1 MSDHGAI
8 FPCITDNKKMGLVR
22 ASLMEDV
29 AEGEPERAGGGAG
42 IVPTSCKGVRS
53 R

>member
-8 FPCITDNKKMGLVR
+8 FPCITDNKEMGFARTSPV
-22 ASLMEDV
+22 EDV